1 MTRLTIEYDELI
13 LLAALAALVAAVMAD
28 QSATSARREASRTRR
43 DLADAEVIDVDGYEP
58 EPENE
63 EE

>member
-1 MTRLTIEYDELI
+1 MTRLYIEYEELI
-13 LLAALAALVAAVMAD
+13 LVVAIAALVAALMAD

-58 EPENE
+58 EGDDE
-63 EE
+63 